1 MGRGNDRLVVMM
13 MSSGATGAGGFPER
27 TEPVA
32 LPEPARAG
40 EVSLEETLVR
50 RRSLRSYASGDLSL
64 ATIGQ
69 LAWAAQ
75 GISDRARGFRTVPSA
90 GATYPL
96 ELDLLIQ
103 GVEGLDDGVYR
114 YRPDDHALQRRIA
127 GGHRETL
134 CHAAYHQPALRDA
147 PVAMGISGVIARTAW
162 RYGERAER
170 YVHMEA
176 GHAAQNVYLQGV
188 ALGVGT
194 VTIGAFDDGAV
205 SRTLQLADGEVPLY
219 LLPLGR
225 Q

>member
-1 MGRGNDRLVVMM
+1 MKRLAMGLMVMM

-27 TEPVA
+27 AEPVT

-40 EVSLEETLVR
+40 EISLEETLER
-50 RRSLRSYASGDLSL
+50 RRSLRSYAPGDLSL

-75 GISDRARGFRTVPSA
+75 GISDRDRGFRTAPSA

-96 ELDLLIQ
+96 EVDLLIQ

-127 GGHRETL
+127 GDHRETL
-134 CHAAYHQPALRDA
+134 YHAAYRQSALRDA
-147 PVAMGISGVIARTAW
+147 PVVMVISGVVARTAW
-162 RYGERAER
+162 RYGARAER

-176 GHAAQNVYLQGV
+176 GHVAQNVYLQGV

-194 VTIGAFDDGAV
+194 VAIGAFDDGAV
-205 SRTLQLADGEVPLY
+205 SRTLQLAGGEAPLY
-219 LLPLGR
+219 LLPLGPK
-225 Q
+225 